1 MPVVPTAPG
10 LFVVSPKVTCRR
22 DGRSLVAVA
31 FSPSRVAAVRTRAGA
46 KNPKAPRASADPGS
60 ADDWF
65 AGCESQHQQTT
76 FAKKKRHDVV
86 FFVKQAPRASA
97 DPGSADDWI
106 AGCESQ
112 HQQTTFAKKKRH
124 DVVFF
129 VKQAPRASADPGSA
143 ASRHP
148 VRFFADRV
156 QLHHPNLTT
165 HRGEGALSLGNV
177 GP

>member
-97 DPGSADDWI
+97 DPGSADDWF

-129 VKQAPRASADPGSA
+129 VKQAPRAFADPGSPRA
-143 ASRHP
+143 AILSDFLRIAYNSTIEPDYASR
-148 VRFFADRV
+148 
-156 QLHHPNLTT
+156 
-165 HRGEGALSLGNV
+165 
-177 GP
+177 

>member
-1 MPVVPTAPG
+1 
-10 LFVVSPKVTCRR
+10 
-22 DGRSLVAVA
+22 VA

-97 DPGSADDWI
+97 DPGS
-106 AGCESQ
+106 
-112 HQQTTFAKKKRH
+112 
-124 DVVFF
+124 
-129 VKQAPRASADPGSA
+129 PRAAILSDFLRIAYNSTIEPDY
-143 ASRHP
+143 ASR
-148 VRFFADRV
+148 
-156 QLHHPNLTT
+156 
-165 HRGEGALSLGNV
+165 
-177 GP
+177 

>member
-97 DPGSADDWI
+97 DPGSA
-106 AGCESQ
+106 
-112 HQQTTFAKKKRH
+112 
-124 DVVFF
+124 
-129 VKQAPRASADPGSA
+129 